1 MYVYHPNNLIQ
12 GYYKLLGTL
21 VFSFFLN
28 LWRKCYILMSITTNK
43 QNTHIPTTPIVRL
56 STLPKMLKS
65 GGICL
70 DNMESFQELN

>member
-1 MYVYHPNNLIQ
+1 
-12 GYYKLLGTL
+12 
-21 VFSFFLN
+21 
-28 LWRKCYILMSITTNK
+28 MSITTNK